1 MIKILDIEL
10 MIKFRFSKFIILL
23 FPRNIDTL
31 SITHLMGIATMII
44 NCGAK
49 LASWIKTEARFLCM
63 NHVRCVLL
71 YKITWYNILLMYRE
85 ADCAGECNTMFI
97 RVFDRK
103 VLL

>member
-31 SITHLMGIATMII
+31 SITHVMGIATMII

-49 LASWIKTEARFLCM
+49 LAFWIKTEARFLCM
-63 NHVRCVLL
+63 NHVRSVLL
-71 YKITWYNILLMYRE
+71 LRSLGTTF
-85 ADCAGECNTMFI
+85 C
-97 RVFDRK
+97 
-103 VLL
+103 